1 MTKRIEKPRQMELKE
16 NDTPRIWWGLTLLE
30 RGLDI
35 SVKRLCVCVCVCVEG
50 RETTTTKVE
59 EEEEEKRQKKK
70 IIRRCSE
77 RN

>member
-1 MTKRIEKPRQMELKE
+1 M
-16 NDTPRIWWGLTLLE
+16 TLLE

-59 EEEEEKRQKKK
+59 EEEEEEEKRK
-70 IIRRCSE
+70 RRCSE
-77 RN
+77 RNYREVEDERKNVAP